1 MRLRRNTLVER
12 EKQRE
17 DSGFGTNATSTTA
30 RLIDQSGNFNV
41 KKIGQSLEARVNL
54 YHKLI
59 TMSWPKFAFVALGFY
74 LTVNLSFGI
83 VYYYI
88 GIENLMGV
96 DKSHGLSDFWE
107 AFFFSSQTMTT
118 VGYGRVSP
126 VGYITN
132 IIASVE
138 AFLGLLSFSILT
150 GLLYGRFSRPV
161 PRILY
166 SEKAIIAPYLD
177 INGLM
182 VRMANEKSNQLINVE
197 ASMIFS
203 RNEIE
208 NGMVKRKYYGL
219 DLERSKVK
227 FFAMSWT
234 LVHPITEKSV
244 LFGETPESLKASDA
258 EVLVSVEGTNDTFA
272 DYIHSRKSYLFDEIE
287 MGRKFKPMLLES
299 TGDTYLLDLT
309 KLSDTS
315 EIELNAL
322 KSED

>member
-83 VYYYI
+83 VYYFI

-227 FFAMSWT
+227 FFAMYWT

-258 EVLVSVEGTNDTFA
+258 EILVSVEGTNDTFA

-322 KSED
+322 KSEE

>member
-59 TMSWPKFAFVALGFY
+59 TMTWPKFALVALGFY

-83 VYYYI
+83 VYYFI

-315 EIELNAL
+315 EIELNAM
-322 KSED
+322 KSEE

>member
-1 MRLRRNTLVER
+1 
-12 EKQRE
+12 
-17 DSGFGTNATSTTA
+17 
-30 RLIDQSGNFNV
+30 
-41 KKIGQSLEARVNL
+41 
-54 YHKLI
+54 
-59 TMSWPKFAFVALGFY
+59 
-74 LTVNLSFGI
+74 
-83 VYYYI
+83 
-88 GIENLMGV
+88 
-96 DKSHGLSDFWE
+96 
-107 AFFFSSQTMTT
+107 MTT

-258 EVLVSVEGTNDTFA
+258 EILVSVEGTNDTFA

>member
-107 AFFFSSQTMTT
+107 AFFFQS
-118 VGYGRVSP
+118 
-126 VGYITN
+126 N
-132 IIASVE
+132 HD
-138 AFLGLLSFSILT
+138 
-150 GLLYGRFSRPV
+150 
-161 PRILY
+161 Y
-166 SEKAIIAPYLD
+166 SWLW
-177 INGLM
+177 
-182 VRMANEKSNQLINVE
+182 KS
-197 ASMIFS
+197 
-203 RNEIE
+203 
-208 NGMVKRKYYGL
+208 
-219 DLERSKVK
+219 
-227 FFAMSWT
+227 
-234 LVHPITEKSV
+234 
-244 LFGETPESLKASDA
+244 
-258 EVLVSVEGTNDTFA
+258 
-272 DYIHSRKSYLFDEIE
+272 
-287 MGRKFKPMLLES
+287 
-299 TGDTYLLDLT
+299 
-309 KLSDTS
+309 
-315 EIELNAL
+315 
-322 KSED
+322 

>member
-1 MRLRRNTLVER
+1 MRLRKNTLLEK

-30 RLIDQSGNFNV
+30 RLINQEGNFNV
-41 KKIGQSLEARVNL
+41 KKVGQSFEAKLNL

-59 TMSWPKFAFVALGFY
+59 TMSWLKFAIVSLGFY

-83 VYYYI
+83 VYYLI

-166 SEKAIIAPYLD
+166 SQKAIIAPYLD

-203 RNEIE
+203 RNEVID
-208 NGMVKRKYYGL
+208 GVVKRKYYGL
-219 DLERSKVK
+219 DLERNKVK

-244 LFGETPESLKASDA
+244 LYGETLESLKASDA
-258 EVLVSVEGTNDTFA
+258 EILVTIEGINDTFA
-272 DYIHSRKSYLFDEIE
+272 DYLHSRKSYLFNEIE
-287 MGRKFKPMLLES
+287 IGKKFSPMLLES
-299 TGDTYLLDLT
+299 TGDTYLLDLE
-309 KLSDTS
+309 KLSDT
-315 EIELNAL
+315 ETAVLNVLKIE
-322 KSED
+322 D

>member
-1 MRLRRNTLVER
+1 MKKIDLVEK

-17 DSGFGTNATSTTA
+17 DTGFGTTATSTSA
-30 RLIDQSGNFNV
+30 RLVNNKGNFNV
-41 KKIGQSLEARVNL
+41 KKVGQSFEARVNL

-59 TMSWPKFAFVALGFY
+59 TMSWAKFAVISLGFY
-74 LTVNLSFGI
+74 LVVNLTFGI
-83 VYYYI
+83 LYYLI

-96 DKSHGLSDFWE
+96 NKDHGLSDFWE
-107 AFFFSSQTMTT
+107 AFFFSSQTLTT

-150 GLLYGRFSRPV
+150 GLLYGRFSKPI
-161 PRILY
+161 PRIRY

-182 VRMANEKSNQLINVE
+182 VRLANEKSNQLINVE
-197 ASMIFS
+197 ASVIFS
-203 RNEIE
+203 RNETVDGFI
-208 NGMVKRKYYGL
+208 KRKYYGL

-244 LFGETPESLKASDA
+244 LFGETMESLQASDA
-258 EVLVSVEGTNDTFA
+258 EILVAIEGTNDTFA
-272 DYIHSRKSYLFDEIE
+272 DPIYSRRSFLYNEIE
-287 MGRKFKPMLLES
+287 IGKKFLPMTVPQE
-299 TGDTYLLDLT
+299 DYYLLDLN
-309 KLSDTS
+309 KLSDR
-315 EIELNAL
+315 EDAVLNA
-322 KSED
+322 

>member
-258 EVLVSVEGTNDTFA
+258 EILVSVEGTNDTFA

>member
-59 TMSWPKFAFVALGFY
+59 TMSWLKFAFVALGFY

-258 EVLVSVEGTNDTFA
+258 EILVSVEGTNDTFA

>member
-59 TMSWPKFAFVALGFY
+59 TMTWPKFALVALGFY

-83 VYYYI
+83 VYYFI

>member
-258 EVLVSVEGTNDTFA
+258 EILVSVEGTNDTFA

-315 EIELNAL
+315 EIQLNAL
-322 KSED
+322 KSEE

>member
-1 MRLRRNTLVER
+1 MKKENLVEK

-17 DSGFGTNATSTTA
+17 DTGFGTIAVSTSA
-30 RLIDQSGNFNV
+30 RLVNQDGNFNV
-41 KKIGQSLEARVNL
+41 KKIGQSFEARVNL

-59 TMSWPKFAFVALGFY
+59 TMSWAKFATVSLVFY
-74 LTVNLSFGI
+74 LCINLSFGI
-83 VYYYI
+83 IYYEI

-96 DKSHGLSDFWE
+96 NKDHGLSEFWE
-107 AFFFSSQTMTT
+107 AFFFSSQTLTT

-126 VGYITN
+126 TGYITN

-182 VRMANEKSNQLINVE
+182 IRIANEKSNQLINVE
-197 ASMIFS
+197 TSLTFS
-203 RNEIE
+203 RNETTDG
-208 NGMVKRKYYGL
+208 NLKRMYYNL
-219 DLERSKVK
+219 PLERSKVK

-234 LVHPITEKSV
+234 LVHPITDKSV
-244 LFGETPESLKASDA
+244 LFGETLESLAASDA
-258 EVLVSVEGTNDTFA
+258 EILLAFEGTNDTFA
-272 DYIHSRKSYLFDEIE
+272 DPIYSRKSYLYDEIE
-287 MGRKFKPMLLES
+287 MGKKFKPMLEGVEES
-299 TGDTYLLDLT
+299 YVLNLD
-309 KLSDTS
+309 KLSDR
-315 EIELNAL
+315 EEARLN
-322 KSED
+322 